1 MKIHDPVCG
10 MEIEPQSAFAK
21 REHMGQTLYFC
32 SQSCVDQ
39 FDKDSHHYM
48 VTSATT
54 GFNPERTLT
63 RIELPVSGM
72 PLKEHLT
79 HLESTLRALEGVSEV
94 NVNVKANRLEVQ
106 YDAGKVDVAQLV
118 GAVKSVGFQVGGTN
132 IKIGIENL
140 RCASCV
146 KFIEDELKATQGV
159 LNANVNIATQEATVD
174 YLPQN
179 TTLAEL
185 NKAIETWGYKP
196 RPATSD
202 APVDKQEEA
211 HAREYRKLM
220 NKFWF
225 AAAISVIV
233 MVTAYYQVVPIL
245 RDLSMDS
252 LRMLWGVTA
261 LLTLPVMFWSGSDFF
276 TGAWAAFKHRSAN
289 MNTLITLGTG
299 AAWLYSTFAILFP
312 SVFPEGTSEPFYDVV
327 AVVIALV
334 VLGQALE
341 LRAKGQS
348 SSAIKKLLG
357 LQAKTARVIRDGK
370 EMDLPVEEV
379 LVGDVIQ
386 VRPGEKVPVDG
397 VIVEGSS
404 AVDES
409 MLTGES
415 LPASKKMGDEVIGA
429 TINKTGAFK
438 FRTTKVGKDTALAQ
452 IVKMV
457 QDAQNS
463 KAPIARLADIISGY
477 FVPIVMILAVWT
489 FVIWF
494 VVGPQPQFVY
504 ALVTS
509 VTVLIIACPCA
520 LGLATPMSL
529 MVGIGKGAESGI
541 LIRSGEALQTARAI
555 QTVVLDKTGTITKG
569 KPELTDVVTM
579 DDGQWTMEEILRFSA
594 SVEKVSEHPLAQA
607 IVEGAQARKLE
618 LAEVKDFDAIP
629 GHGVSAKVEGK
640 SILIGNLKLMNREN
654 IALGSLEEKS
664 KSLADDGKTPMF
676 IALDG
681 KAAGIIA
688 VADTVKEDSAEA
700 IAVLQKMGIE
710 VVMITGDNRR
720 TAEAIARK
728 VGITRVLA
736 EVLPED
742 KANNIQQLQAEGK
755 KVAMVGDGIND
766 APALAQADVGLAI
779 GTGTDVAIEASDIT
793 LIKGS
798 LKGVVT
804 AIEVSRATM
813 NNIYQNLVGAFFYN
827 TLGVPVAMGVL
838 FPFFGLLLS
847 PLIAGAAMAFSS
859 VTVVGNANRLRGFK
873 PKFSVR

>member
-10 MEIEPQSAFAK
+10 MEIESQSAFAK
-21 REHMGQTLYFC
+21 REHMGQTFYFC

-39 FDKDSHHYM
+39 FDKDPHRYVM
-48 VTSATT
+48 TSATT

-72 PLKEHLT
+72 PLKEHST
-79 HLESTLRALEGVSEV
+79 HLESTLRALDGVSEV
-94 NVNVKANRLEVQ
+94 TVNATANRLEVK
-106 YDAGKVDVAQLV
+106 YDSQKVDVARLV
-118 GAVKSVGFQVGGTN
+118 GAVKSIGFHVGIAN

-159 LNANVNIATQEATVD
+159 LHATVNIATQEAIVD
-174 YLPQN
+174 YFPQK
-179 TTLAEL
+179 TTFSQL
-185 NKAIETWGYKP
+185 NAAIETWGYKT
-196 RPATSD
+196 RAATSE
-202 APVDKQEEA
+202 APLDKQEEA
-211 HAREYRKLM
+211 HAREYSKLM

-225 AAAISVIV
+225 ATAISVPV
-233 MVTAYYQVVPIL
+233 LATAYYQVVPFL

-252 LRMLWGVTA
+252 LRLLWGVTA
-261 LLTLPVMFWSGSDFF
+261 LLTFPVMFWSGSDFF
-276 TGAWAAFKHRSAN
+276 TGAYASFKHRSAN
-289 MNTLITLGTG
+289 MNTLIALGTG

-357 LQAKTARVIRDGK
+357 LQAKTARVIRDGI

-386 VRPGEKVPVDG
+386 VRPGEKIPVDG

-415 LPASKKMGDEVIGA
+415 MPASKKMGDEVIGA

-463 KAPIARLADIISGY
+463 KAPIARLADTVSGY
-477 FVPIVMILAVWT
+477 FVPVVMILAVWT
-489 FVIWF
+489 FVVWF
-494 VVGPQPQFVY
+494 VIGPQPQLVY

-529 MVGIGKGAESGI
+529 MVGIGKGAENGI

-569 KPELTDVVTM
+569 KPELTDIVMSDQSSVNR
-579 DDGQWTMEEILRFSA
+579 DQLLRLAA

-618 LAEVKDFDAIP
+618 FAEVKDFEAIP
-629 GHGVSAKVEGK
+629 GYGVSAQVEYK
-640 SILIGNLKLMNREN
+640 RILIGNLKLMNREK

-681 KAAGIIA
+681 KAASIIA

-700 IAVLQKMGIE
+700 IKALQELGIE

-728 VGITRVLA
+728 VGVTRVLA

-742 KANNIQQLQAEGK
+742 KAKNIQQLQAEGK

-766 APALAQADVGLAI
+766 APALVQADVGLAI

-813 NNIYQNLVGAFFYN
+813 KNIYQNLVGAFFYN
-827 TLGVPVAMGVL
+827 VLGLPVAMGLL

-873 PKFSVR
+873 PKFSVK

>member
-1 MKIHDPVCG
+1 MTVRDPVCG
-10 MEIEPQSAFAK
+10 MEIEPQSAFAE

-32 SQSCVDQ
+32 SQSCVEQ
-39 FDKDSHHYM
+39 FDIDPHHYVM
-48 VTSATT
+48 TSATT

-63 RIELPVSGM
+63 RIELPVADL
-72 PLKEHLT
+72 PFYKPVT
-79 HLESTLRALEGVSEV
+79 ALESGLRALEGVHQVTTNAGAGVLQVEYDSKKV
-94 NVNVKANRLEVQ
+94 NIPQMAAVIRL
-106 YDAGKVDVAQLV
+106 A
-118 GAVKSVGFQVGGTN
+118 GFQPGGSN
-132 IKIGIENL
+132 LKIGIENL

-146 KFIEDELKATQGV
+146 KFIEDELKSTDGV
-159 LNANVNIATQEATVD
+159 LSATVNIATQEASVD
-174 YLPQN
+174 YLPQKA
-179 TTLAEL
+179 TLVQL
-185 NKAIETWGYKP
+185 NAAIEAWGYKP
-196 RPATSD
+196 RPALTG
-202 APVDKQEEA
+202 APIDKQEEA
-211 HAREYRKLM
+211 HAREYIRLM
-220 NKFWF
+220 RMFWF
-225 AAAISVIV
+225 SAIVSIPVLLF
-233 MVTAYYQVVPIL
+233 AYPQYVPGI
-245 RDLSMDS
+245 RDLSMETIRWS
-252 LRMLWGVTA
+252 WVLSAVA
-261 LLTLPVMFWSGSDFF
+261 TLPVLFYSGYDFF

-289 MNTLITLGTG
+289 MNTLIALGTG
-299 AAWLYSTFAILFP
+299 AAWLYSTFAIAFP

-348 SSAIKKLLG
+348 SAAIKKLLG
-357 LQAKTARVIRDGK
+357 LQAKTARVIRNGK
-370 EMDLPVEEV
+370 ELDLPVEEV

-386 VRPGEKVPVDG
+386 VRPGEKIPVDG

-415 LPASKKMGDEVIGA
+415 LPVSKKQGDEVIGA
-429 TINKTGAFK
+429 TLNKTGAFK
-438 FRTTKVGKDTALAQ
+438 FRATKVGKDTALAQ

-463 KAPIARLADIISGY
+463 KAPIARLADTISGY

-494 VVGPQPQFVY
+494 VIGPQPQLVY

-529 MVGIGKGAESGI
+529 MVGIGKGAEHGI

-569 KPELTDVVTM
+569 KPELTDV
-579 DDGQWTMEEILRFSA
+579 ILTNSMNGNSHQLLRLVA

-607 IVEGAQARKLE
+607 IVDGAQARKLE
-618 LAEVKDFDAIP
+618 LTDVQDFEAIP
-629 GHGVSAKVEGK
+629 GHGVSAKVEGRN
-640 SILIGNLKLMNREN
+640 ILIGNLKLMNREN
-654 IALGSLEEKS
+654 IALGELENRS

-676 IALDG
+676 VAIDG
-681 KAAGIIA
+681 KAAGIVA

-700 IAVLQKMGIE
+700 IKALQGMGIE

-728 VGITRVLA
+728 VGVTRVLA

-742 KANNIQQLQAEGK
+742 KANNVHLLQAENK

-813 NNIYQNLVGAFFYN
+813 TNIYQNLFGAFIYN
-827 TLGVPVAMGVL
+827 VLGIPVAMGVL

-847 PLIAGAAMAFSS
+847 PLIAGEAMAFSS
-859 VTVVGNANRLRGFK
+859 VSVVGNANRLRGFR
-873 PKFSVR
+873 PKFSVK

>member
-1 MKIHDPVCG
+1 MIVRDPVCG
-10 MEIEPQSAFAK
+10 MNIEPQSAFAK
-21 REHMGQTLYFC
+21 REHMGQTFYFC

-39 FDKDSHHYM
+39 FDKDPHRYIM
-48 VTSATT
+48 TSATT

-63 RIELPVSGM
+63 RIDLPLNGSLSNGDSA
-72 PLKEHLT
+72 
-79 HLESTLRALEGVSEV
+79 HLESALRALPGIDE
-94 NVNVKANRLEVQ
+94 VKANLSAGRLEVE
-106 YDAGKVDVAQLV
+106 YDAGKVDLAKIAQTVKLAGYQV
-118 GAVKSVGFQVGGTN
+118 GAQTR
-132 IKIGIENL
+132 IGIENL

-146 KFIEDELKATQGV
+146 QFIEEELKSTPGV
-159 LNANVNIATQEATVD
+159 LNASVNVATQEATVE
-174 YLPQN
+174 YLPQK
-179 TTLAEL
+179 TTMSQL
-185 NKAIETWGYKP
+185 NSAIETWGYKP
-196 RPATSD
+196 RQAESET
-202 APVDKQEEA
+202 PVDKQEEA
-211 HAREYRKLM
+211 HAREYRRLM

-225 AAAISVIV
+225 ATAVSVPV
-233 MVTAYYQVVPIL
+233 LLTAYYQFVPFL
-245 RDLSMDS
+245 RDLSMDT
-252 LRMLWGVTA
+252 LRWLWGVTA

-276 TGAWAAFKHRSAN
+276 AGAWSAFKHRSAN
-289 MNTLITLGTG
+289 MNTLIALGTS

-327 AVVIALV
+327 SVVIALV

-348 SSAIKKLLG
+348 STAIKKLLG
-357 LQAKTARVIRDGK
+357 LQAKTARVIRDNR
-370 EMDLPVEEV
+370 ELDIPVEEV
-379 LVGDVIQ
+379 LVGDLIQ

-397 VIVEGSS
+397 VIIEGSS
-404 AVDES
+404 SVDES

-415 LPASKKMGDEVIGA
+415 LPASKKQGDEVIGA
-429 TINKTGAFK
+429 TINKTGAFR
-438 FRTTKVGKDTALAQ
+438 FRATKVGKDTALAQ

-463 KAPIARLADIISGY
+463 KAPIARLADTISGY

-494 VVGPQPQFVY
+494 IVGPQPQLVY
-504 ALVTS
+504 ALVAS

-529 MVGIGKGAESGI
+529 MVGIGKGAEHGI
-541 LIRSGEALQTARAI
+541 LIRSGEALQTARALN
-555 QTVVLDKTGTITKG
+555 TVVLDKTGTITKG
-569 KPELTDVVTM
+569 KPELTDTVISEQSSVNSE
-579 DDGQWTMEEILRFSA
+579 QLLKLAA
-594 SVEKVSEHPLAQA
+594 SVERVSEHPLAQA
-607 IVEGAQARKLE
+607 IVEAAQVRKLE
-618 LAEVKDFDAIP
+618 LAEVKDFEAIP
-629 GHGVSAKVEGK
+629 GHGVSAKVEGR
-640 SILIGNLKLMNREN
+640 SVLIGNLKLMNREK
-654 IALGSLEEKS
+654 IALGSLEDKS
-664 KSLADDGKTPMF
+664 TSLADDGKTPMYVA
-676 IALDG
+676 IDN
-681 KAAGIIA
+681 KAAGIVA

-700 IAVLQKMGIE
+700 IKALQNLGIE

-742 KANNIQQLQAEGK
+742 KANNVQLLQAEGK

-813 NNIYQNLVGAFFYN
+813 KNIYQNLVGAFIYN
-827 TLGVPVAMGVL
+827 VLGLPVAMGAL

-859 VTVVGNANRLRGFK
+859 VTVVSNANRLRGFK
-873 PKFSVR
+873 PRFSAR

>member
-1 MKIHDPVCG
+1 MTVHDPVCG
-10 MEIEPQSAFAK
+10 MEIEPQNAFAK
-21 REHMGQTLYFC
+21 REHMGQTFYFC

-39 FDKDSHHYM
+39 FDKDPHRYVM
-48 VTSATT
+48 TSATT

-72 PLKEHLT
+72 PLTEHST
-79 HLESTLRALEGVSEV
+79 HLEASLRALDGVDEV
-94 NVNVKANRLEVQ
+94 KLNLTTGRLEVG
-106 YDAGKVDVAQLV
+106 YDTQKVDVSKLV
-118 GAVKSVGFQVGGTN
+118 KTVKSIGFQVGGTKA
-132 IKIGIENL
+132 KIGIENL

-146 KFIEDELKATQGV
+146 KFIEDELKSTQGV
-159 LNANVNIATQEATVD
+159 LNATVNIATQEATVD
-174 YLPQN
+174 YLPQK

-196 RPATSD
+196 RPALSE

-211 HAREYRKLM
+211 HAREYRRLM

-225 AAAISVIV
+225 AAAISIPVLIS
-233 MVTAYYQVVPIL
+233 AYTKLLPVL
-245 RDLSMDS
+245 RDWDMQT
-252 LRMLWGVTA
+252 LRFVWGITA
-261 LLTLPVMFWSGSDFF
+261 VITLPVLIWSGSDFF
-276 TGAWAAFKHRSAN
+276 TGAWAAFKHRAAN
-289 MNTLITLGTG
+289 MNTLVAAGTG
-299 AAWLYSTFAILFP
+299 AAWIYSTAAVLFP
-312 SVFPEGTSEPFYDVV
+312 GVFPAGTSEPFFDTVSI
-327 AVVIALV
+327 VIALV

-348 SSAIKKLLG
+348 GAAIKKLIG
-357 LQAKTARVIRDGK
+357 LQAKTARVIREGK

-429 TINKTGAFK
+429 TLNKTGAFK

-477 FVPIVMILAVWT
+477 FVPVVMILAVWT

-494 VVGPQPQFVY
+494 VIGPQPQLVY

-529 MVGIGKGAESGI
+529 MVGIGKGAENGI

-569 KPELTDVVTM
+569 KPELTDVVLSDQSSVTS
-579 DDGQWTMEEILRFSA
+579 DQLLKLSA

-607 IVEGAQARKLE
+607 IVEGAQAHKLE
-618 LAEVKDFDAIP
+618 LAGVKEFEAIP
-629 GHGVSAKVEGK
+629 GHGVSANVEGK
-640 SILIGNLKLMNREN
+640 RILIGNLKLMNREN
-654 IALGSLEEKS
+654 IALGLLEEKS

-700 IAVLQKMGIE
+700 IKALQGLGIE

-728 VGITRVLA
+728 VGVTRVLA

-742 KANNIQQLQAEGK
+742 KAKNVQQLQAEGK

-766 APALAQADVGLAI
+766 APALVQADVGLAI

-827 TLGVPVAMGVL
+827 TLGLPIAMGLL

-859 VTVVGNANRLRGFK
+859 VTVVGNANRLRSFK
-873 PKFSVR
+873 PKFSVK

>member
-1 MKIHDPVCG
+1 MTVRDPVCG
-10 MEIEPQSAFAK
+10 MKIEPQSAFARRK
-21 REHMGQTLYFC
+21 HVGQTFYFC
-32 SQSCVDQ
+32 SRSCVDQ
-39 FDKDSHHYM
+39 FDKDPHRYVM
-48 VTSATT
+48 TSATT

-63 RIELPVSGM
+63 RIELPVSGL
-72 PLKEHLT
+72 PLKEHSA
-79 HLESTLRALEGVSEV
+79 HLESTLRAMNGVEEV
-94 NVNVKANRLEVQ
+94 KVNLAAGRLEVQ
-106 YDAGKVDVAQLV
+106 YDAEKVDVARLV
-118 GAVKSVGFQVGGTN
+118 REVESLGLQVGRAN
-132 IKIGIENL
+132 VKIGIENL

-146 KFIEDELKATQGV
+146 KFIEDELKSTPGV
-159 LNANVNIATQEATVD
+159 LNATVNIATQEAAVD
-174 YLPQN
+174 YLPQK
-179 TTLAEL
+179 TTLSQL
-185 NKAIETWGYKP
+185 NAAIETWGYRP
-196 RPATSD
+196 RLAISD

-211 HAREYRKLM
+211 HAREYRRLM
-220 NKFWF
+220 KMFWY
-225 AAAISVIV
+225 AAIVSPPVLLFAYPQYVPVI
-233 MVTAYYQVVPIL
+233 
-245 RDLSMDS
+245 RDLSMETIRWAWIVS
-252 LRMLWGVTA
+252 A
-261 LLTLPVMFWSGSDFF
+261 AITLPVLFYSGRDFF

-289 MNTLITLGTG
+289 MNTLIALGTG
-299 AAWLYSTFAILFP
+299 AAWLYSTFAVSFP
-312 SVFPEGTSEPFYDVV
+312 SIFPEGTSEPFYDVV

-348 SSAIKKLLG
+348 STAIKKLLG
-357 LQAKTARVIRDGK
+357 LQAKTARVIRESK

-415 LPASKKMGDEVIGA
+415 LPVSKKMGDEVIGA

-438 FRTTKVGKDTALAQ
+438 FRATKVGKDTALAQ

-457 QDAQNS
+457 QEAQNS
-463 KAPIARLADIISGY
+463 KAPIARLADTISGY

-494 VVGPQPQFVY
+494 VVGPQPQLVY

-529 MVGIGKGAESGI
+529 MVGIGKGAEHGI

-569 KPELTDVVTM
+569 KPELTDTIISDKSSVNS
-579 DDGQWTMEEILRFSA
+579 DQLLKLAA

-607 IVEGAQARKLE
+607 IVEGAQARKIE
-618 LAEVKDFDAIP
+618 IVEVNDFEAIP
-629 GHGVSAKVEGK
+629 GHGVSAKVEDK
-640 SILIGNLKLMNREN
+640 RVLIGNLKLMNREN
-654 IALGSLEEKS
+654 IALGELEEKS
-664 KSLADDGKTPMF
+664 KSLADDGKTPMYV
-676 IALDG
+676 ALDG
-681 KAAGIIA
+681 KAAGIVA

-700 IAVLQKMGIE
+700 IKALQRLGIE

-720 TAEAIARK
+720 TAEAIAHK
-728 VGITRVLA
+728 VGVTRVLA

-742 KANNIQQLQAEGK
+742 KAKNVHMLQTEGK

-813 NNIYQNLVGAFFYN
+813 TNIYQNLVGAFIYN
-827 TLGVPVAMGVL
+827 TLGIPVAMGLL
-838 FPFFGLLLS
+838 FPIFGLLLS

-859 VTVVGNANRLRGFK
+859 VTVVGNANRLRGFQ
-873 PKFSVR
+873 PKFSAR

>member
-1 MKIHDPVCG
+1 MTVKDPICG
-10 MEIEPQSAFAK
+10 MEIDPKTAFAT
-21 REHMGQTLYFC
+21 REHMGKTFYFC
-32 SQSCVDQ
+32 SKNCEDQ
-39 FDKDSHHYM
+39 FDAAPHRYM
-48 VTSATT
+48 TGSATT
-54 GFNPERTLT
+54 GFNPDRPFSS
-63 RIELPVSGM
+63 IELPISDLPMVQSATG
-72 PLKEHLT
+72 
-79 HLESTLRALEGVSEV
+79 LESALQVLDGVQQVTINSGAGLLRVEYDPE
-94 NVNVKANRLEVQ
+94 KATVPQ
-106 YDAGKVDVAQLV
+106 MAQ
-118 GAVKSVGFQVGGTN
+118 AVKSAGFTLDAVQTR
-132 IKIGIENL
+132 IGVENL

-146 KFIEDELKATQGV
+146 QFIETELKATPGV
-159 LNANVNIATQEATVD
+159 LKALVNVATQEATVD
-174 YLPQN
+174 YLPEK
-179 TTLAEL
+179 TTLANL
-185 NKAIETWGYKP
+185 NTAIENWGYKP
-196 RPATSD
+196 RPAASD
-202 APVDKQEEA
+202 EPVDKQEEA

-225 AAAISVIV
+225 AAAVSILV
-233 MVTAYYQVVPIL
+233 MITAYYQVVPIL

-252 LRMLWGVTA
+252 LRLLWGLTG
-261 LLTLPVMFWSGSDFF
+261 LLTLPVMFWSGIDFF

-289 MNTLITLGTG
+289 MNTLIALGTG

-348 SSAIKKLLG
+348 SAAIKKLLG
-357 LQAKTARVIRDGK
+357 LQAKTARVIRDGQ
-370 EMDLPVEEV
+370 EIDLPVEEV

-397 VIVEGSS
+397 VIVDGSS

-415 LPASKKMGDEVIGA
+415 LPVSKKQGDEVIGA
-429 TINKTGAFK
+429 TLNKTGAFK
-438 FRTTKVGKDTALAQ
+438 FRATKVGKDTALAQ

-463 KAPIARLADIISGY
+463 KAPIARLVDVISGY
-477 FVPIVMILAVWT
+477 FVPVVMILAVWT

-494 VVGPQPQFVY
+494 TVGPQPQLVY

-529 MVGIGKGAESGI
+529 MVGIGKGAENGI
-541 LIRSGEALQTARAI
+541 LIRSGESLQNARAI

-569 KPELTDVVTM
+569 KPELTDLVVADGNPWT
-579 DDGQWTMEEILRFSA
+579 DDEMLRLAA

-607 IVEGAQARKLE
+607 IIDGAQARKLE
-618 LAEVKDFDAIP
+618 LDDVKDFEAIP
-629 GHGVSAKVEGK
+629 GHGVSAQVSGR
-640 SILIGNLKLMNREN
+640 SLLIGNLKLMNREQ

-664 KSLADDGKTPMF
+664 KSLADDGKTPMYVA
-676 IALDG
+676 IDG
-681 KAAGIIA
+681 QAAGIIA

-700 IAVLQKMGIE
+700 IAILQKMGIE

-742 KANNIQQLQAEGK
+742 KANNIHLLQAEGK

-813 NNIYQNLVGAFFYN
+813 TNIYQNLVGAFFYN
-827 TLGVPVAMGVL
+827 VLGVPVAMGIL

-847 PLIAGAAMAFSS
+847 PMIAGAAMAFSS

-873 PKFSVR
+873 PKFSAK

>member
-1 MKIHDPVCG
+1 MTVKDPICG
-10 MEIEPQSAFAK
+10 MEIDPKTAFAT
-21 REHMGQTLYFC
+21 REHMGQVFYFC
-32 SQSCVDQ
+32 SKNCLEQ
-39 FDKDSHHYM
+39 FDAAPHSYM
-48 VTSATT
+48 TTSATT
-54 GFNPERTLT
+54 GFNPDRPFSS
-63 RIELPVSGM
+63 IELPISDLPMVQPATS
-72 PLKEHLT
+72 
-79 HLESTLRALEGVSEV
+79 LESALQALDGVHQVTINAGTGLLRVEYDPEKATVPQMAQAIKSAGFALDAVQTRIGV
-94 NVNVKANRLEVQ
+94 
-106 YDAGKVDVAQLV
+106 
-118 GAVKSVGFQVGGTN
+118 
-132 IKIGIENL
+132 ENL

-146 KFIEDELKATQGV
+146 QFIETELKATPGV
-159 LNANVNIATQEATVD
+159 LNALVNVATQEATVD
-174 YLPQN
+174 YLPEK
-179 TTLAEL
+179 TTLANL
-185 NKAIETWGYKP
+185 NTAIENWGYKP
-196 RPATSD
+196 RTAASD
-202 APVDKQEEA
+202 EPVDKQEEA

-225 AAAISVIV
+225 AAAVSILV
-233 MVTAYYQVVPIL
+233 MITAYYQVVPIL

-252 LRMLWGVTA
+252 LRLLWGITG
-261 LLTLPVMFWSGSDFF
+261 LLTLPVMFWSGIDFF

-289 MNTLITLGTG
+289 MNTLIALGTG

-348 SSAIKKLLG
+348 SAAIKKLLG
-357 LQAKTARVIRDGK
+357 LQAKTARVIRGGQ
-370 EMDLPVEEV
+370 EIDLPVEEV

-397 VIVEGSS
+397 VIVDGSS

-415 LPASKKMGDEVIGA
+415 LPVSKKQGDEVIGA
-429 TINKTGAFK
+429 TLNKTGAFK
-438 FRTTKVGKDTALAQ
+438 FRATKVGKDTALAQ

-463 KAPIARLADIISGY
+463 KAPIARLVDVISGY
-477 FVPIVMILAVWT
+477 FVPVVMILAVWT

-494 VVGPQPQFVY
+494 TVGPQPQLVY

-529 MVGIGKGAESGI
+529 MVGIGKGAENGI
-541 LIRSGEALQTARAI
+541 LIRSGESLQNARAI

-569 KPELTDVVTM
+569 KPELTDLVAA
-579 DDGQWTMEEILRFSA
+579 DGNPWTDEEMLRLAA

-607 IVEGAQARKLE
+607 IIDGAQARKLE
-618 LAEVKDFDAIP
+618 LVEVKDFEAIP
-629 GHGVSAKVEGK
+629 GHGVSASVAGHRL
-640 SILIGNLKLMNREN
+640 LIGNLKLMNSEQ
-654 IALGSLEEKS
+654 IGLGSLEEKS
-664 KSLADDGKTPMF
+664 KSLADDGKTPMYV
-676 IALDG
+676 AVDG
-681 KAAGIIA
+681 QAAGIIA
-688 VADTVKEDSAEA
+688 VADTVKEDSSEA
-700 IAVLQKMGIE
+700 IAILQKMGIE

-742 KANNIQQLQAEGK
+742 KANNIHLLQAEGK

-813 NNIYQNLVGAFFYN
+813 TNIYQNLVGAFFYN
-827 TLGVPVAMGVL
+827 VLGVPVAMGVL

-847 PLIAGAAMAFSS
+847 PMIAGAAMAFSS

-873 PKFSVR
+873 PKFSAK

>member
-1 MKIHDPVCG
+1 MNVKDPVCE
-10 MEIEPQSAFAK
+10 MEIDPASAFAQ
-21 REHMGQTLYFC
+21 REHMGKTFYFC
-32 SQSCVDQ
+32 SQSCVNQ
-39 FDKDSHHYM
+39 FDHDPHRFM
-48 VTSATT
+48 TTSATT
-54 GFNPERTLT
+54 GFNPERALSK
-63 RIELPVSGM
+63 IELPINAASPNG
-72 PLKEHLT
+72 HLT
-79 HLESTLRALEGVSEV
+79 QLEANLRALPGVTDTKTNDKEG
-94 NVNVKANRLEVQ
+94 RLEVA
-106 YDAGKVDVAQLV
+106 YDPKMVDLSRITQ
-118 GAVKSVGFQVGGTN
+118 AVKAAGYEVGTKV
-132 IKIGIENL
+132 IIGVDNL
-140 RCASCV
+140 HCASCV
-146 KFIEDELKATQGV
+146 GFIEEELRSTPGV
-159 LNANVNIATQEATVD
+159 LSASLNVGTQQATVE
-174 YLPQN
+174 YLPAK
-179 TTLAEL
+179 TTVTQLA
-185 NKAIETWGYKP
+185 KAVETWGYKP
-196 RPATSD
+196 LITTSD
-202 APVDKQEEA
+202 APVDSQTEA
-211 HAREYRKLM
+211 HVREYRKLM
-220 NKFWF
+220 KKFWF
-225 AAAISVIV
+225 AAAISVPV
-233 MVTAYYQVVPIL
+233 MLTAYYQFVPFL
-245 RDLSMDS
+245 RDLSMDT
-252 LRMLWGVTA
+252 LRVLWGITA
-261 LLTLPVMFWSGSDFF
+261 LLTLPVMLWSGSDFF

-289 MNTLITLGTG
+289 MNTLISLGTG

-348 SSAIKKLLG
+348 SEAIKKLLG
-357 LQAKTARVIRDGK
+357 LQAKTARVVRNGQ
-370 EMDLPVEEV
+370 EMDIPVEEV

-404 AVDES
+404 SVDES

-415 LPASKKMGDEVIGA
+415 LPASKKQGDEVIGA

-438 FRTTKVGKDTALAQ
+438 FRATKVGKDTALAQ

-463 KAPIARLADIISGY
+463 KAPIARLADTISGY
-477 FVPIVMILAVWT
+477 FVPVVMILAVWT

-494 VVGPQPQFVY
+494 VVGPQPQLVY

-529 MVGIGKGAESGI
+529 MVGIGKGAENGI
-541 LIRSGEALQTARAI
+541 LIRSGEALQTARALN
-555 QTVVLDKTGTITKG
+555 TVVLDKTGTITKG
-569 KPELTDVVTM
+569 KPELTDVVITEQPVVGTDQLLM
-579 DDGQWTMEEILRFSA
+579 LAA

-607 IVEGAQARKLE
+607 IVEGAQARQLE
-618 LAEVKDFDAIP
+618 FAEVQDFAAIP
-629 GHGVSAKVEGK
+629 GHGVSATVTGRE
-640 SILIGNLKLMNREN
+640 ILIGNLKLMTREN
-654 IALGSLEEKS
+654 IPLGSLEEKS
-664 KSLADDGKTPMF
+664 KILADDGKTPMF

-681 KAAGIIA
+681 KAAGIVA

-700 IAVLQKMGIE
+700 IKALQNMGIE

-720 TAEAIARK
+720 TAEAIART
-728 VGITRVLA
+728 VGISRVLA

-742 KANNIQQLQAEGK
+742 KANNVHLLQAEGK

-813 NNIYQNLVGAFFYN
+813 KNIYENLVGAFFYN
-827 TLGVPVAMGVL
+827 ILGIPVAMGVL

-859 VTVVGNANRLRGFK
+859 VTVVSNANRLRGFR
-873 PKFSVR
+873 PKYSVR